1 MEWATYLAGA
11 SFVFSSLSEEESNP
25 LRQLIGLLMCP
36 FAIAAIIFALREY
49 MLRSFQIIHGAPT
62 DSFASKRGP
71 VFFSIVLMIVLVSS
85 FTVKMLQ
92 AYHYRDR
99 S

>member
-1 MEWATYLAGA
+1 
-11 SFVFSSLSEEESNP
+11 
-25 LRQLIGLLMCP
+25 
-36 FAIAAIIFALREY
+36 

-71 VFFSIVLMIVLVSS
+71 VIFSLVLMIVLVSS